1 MTNGACKR
9 IGCIAGWRP
18 IERKQSLHHGLHLAF
33 VGATEP
39 DHGLLDSQCSVLMN
53 DKSLG
58 DRCADRR
65 TTRLTK

>member
-18 IERKQSLHHGLHLAF
+18 FERKQSLHHSLHLAF
-33 VGATEP
+33 VGATES
-39 DHGLLDSQCSVLMN
+39 DYGLFDSQCSVFMN

-58 DRCADRR
+58 DHCADRR
-65 TTRLTK
+65 TTRLAK